1 MPNKYR
7 LSKHSTYTFQRV
19 YSIEKNHGNLN
30 EYIRSPTRTKLF
42 FATSV
47 IRIGLLNN
55 SNMHW
60 TLPPLFQMK
69 RMNGFASEIATYI
82 YGNIDVHKWWCCAYI
97 SKLPRKSAVS
107 LSTQGQGYSNV
118 LDKIH
123 CQVHDEG
130 HSTIEKKFNW
140 FWNVEHLKH

>member
-1 MPNKYR
+1 MATWMN
-7 LSKHSTYTFQRV
+7 TYAVQR
-19 YSIEKNHGNLN
+19 
-30 EYIRSPTRTKLF
+30 IRNCSLLHH
-42 FATSV
+42 V

-82 YGNIDVHKWWCCAYI
+82 YGNIDVHRRWCCAYI

-140 FWNVEHLKH
+140 FWNVEHLKHWLYFSFFNLY